1 MLALTMAS
9 LLFVAPKPQYVFCVD
24 QSDAYISAQDGMYI
38 DPDLKS
44 CKLVS
49 AKEKITTFGYED
61 LESGERVWKIKLSK
75 DQQVGYLIR
84 KGE

>member
-9 LLFVAPKPQYVFCVD
+9 LLFVVPHPQYVFCTD
-24 QSDAYISAQDGMYI
+24 QSEAYITAQDGMYI

-44 CKLVS
+44 CKMVS
-49 AKEKITTFGYED
+49 GKDKITTYGYAD